1 MSSLAGKVAIITG
14 ASSGIGAA
22 TAVHFARQG
31 AAVAI
36 TGRNADNLAATAR
49 QCGGEPLVIRADLG
63 LEEDC
68 TRIIAETVA
77 RFGKLDVLVNN
88 AGVLEMGSIESTS
101 MEQYDR
107 VMNTNMRA
115 VYQLTMMA
123 VPHLTLTRG
132 NIVNVSSV
140 NGIRSF
146 PGKCQY
152 CLSI

>member
-1 MSSLAGKVAIITG
+1 MSSLAGKVALVTG

-22 TAVHFARQG
+22 TAVRLAGLGARLSL
-31 AAVAI
+31 

-88 AGVLEMGSIESTS
+88 AGV
-101 MEQYDR
+101 
-107 VMNTNMRA
+107 
-115 VYQLTMMA
+115 MA
-123 VPHLTLTRG
+123 CPLTRCRARG
-132 NIVNVSSV
+132 L
-140 NGIRSF
+140 G
-146 PGKCQY
+146 G
-152 CLSI
+152 

>member
-63 LEEDC
+63 VEEDC

-88 AGVLEMGSIESTS
+88 AGVLEMGSIEVVLCSAPS
-101 MEQYDR
+101 
-107 VMNTNMRA
+107 
-115 VYQLTMMA
+115 
-123 VPHLTLTRG
+123 VPQPVVQSRRRPLLG
-132 NIVNVSSV
+132 PS
-140 NGIRSF
+140 
-146 PGKCQY
+146 PG
-152 CLSI
+152 

>member
-31 AAVAI
+31 AVVAI

-63 LEEDC
+63 VEEDC

-88 AGVLEMGSIESTS
+88 AGVLEMGSIEVVLCSAPS
-101 MEQYDR
+101 
-107 VMNTNMRA
+107 
-115 VYQLTMMA
+115 
-123 VPHLTLTRG
+123 VPQPVVQSRRRPLLG
-132 NIVNVSSV
+132 PS
-140 NGIRSF
+140 
-146 PGKCQY
+146 PG
-152 CLSI
+152 

>member
-88 AGVLEMGSIESTS
+88 AGVLEMGSIEVVLCSAPS
-101 MEQYDR
+101 
-107 VMNTNMRA
+107 
-115 VYQLTMMA
+115 
-123 VPHLTLTRG
+123 VPQPVVQSRRRPLLG
-132 NIVNVSSV
+132 PS
-140 NGIRSF
+140 
-146 PGKCQY
+146 PG
-152 CLSI
+152 

>member
-63 LEEDC
+63 VEEDC

-88 AGVLEMGSIESTS
+88 AGVLEMGSIE
-101 MEQYDR
+101 
-107 VMNTNMRA
+107 V
-115 VYQLTMMA
+115 
-123 VPHLTLTRG
+123 VPQ
-132 NIVNVSSV
+132 IYPSV
-140 NGIRSF
+140 PQPVVQSRRRPLLGPS
-146 PGKCQY
+146 PG
-152 CLSI
+152 

>member
-63 LEEDC
+63 VEEDC

-88 AGVLEMGSIESTS
+88 AGVLEMGSIE
-101 MEQYDR
+101 
-107 VMNTNMRA
+107 V
-115 VYQLTMMA
+115 
-123 VPHLTLTRG
+123 VPQ
-132 NIVNVSSV
+132 ID
-140 NGIRSF
+140 
-146 PGKCQY
+146 
-152 CLSI
+152 